1 MTDDADNVFRQA
13 HEPLEAL
20 LRAHLLAVIGGHF
33 AEALQLLQTWQRALQ
48 AHIELEETQLLPHI
62 PDHARWAARVYELEH
77 KRISALAT
85 DYQHLV
91 QAVASRLP
99 ASGSQTRAAASLHVL
114 DAAHALRHLL
124 EHHHQ
129 REEKALADELP
140 LVLQRSVLLR
150 EQADPASR

>member
-1 MTDDADNVFRQA
+1 MTRSSDNIFRQA

-20 LRAHLLAVIGGHF
+20 LRAHLLAVIGGDF
-33 AEALQLLQTWQRALQ
+33 GEALQQLQTWQHALQ
-48 AHIELEETQLLPHI
+48 AHIQLEETRLFPHI

-77 KRISALAT
+77 KRITALAT

-91 QAVASRLP
+91 QAVASRPP
-99 ASGSQTRAAASLHVL
+99 ATSHQARAASLHVL

-140 LVLQRSVLLR
+140 LALQRSVLLP